1 MRVCPFCAEE
11 IQDAAVVCK
20 HCKRDLPPV
29 KQQSPTEATTLHSAR
44 KEIAEPASSS
54 TKKRNS
60 IAGLVLVLLVLL
72 VVVIANSNDS
82 SSPRPQ
88 ASSLVSAVSA
98 PKIFQLGADQELVIA
113 PGSYQSFQWDA
124 PSDKPNCHISGHI
137 EVTDGGSK
145 DVEVVIMRGDDFQNY
160 INGHDAKQY
169 FQVQR
174 TSALTLDVNTG
185 QAGPLVLAI
194 SNAFSVLSEK
204 KIRLTAMRAV
214 CR

>member
-20 HCKRDLPPV
+20 HCKRDLP
-29 KQQSPTEATTLHSAR
+29 ATTQQNAGERPTRASSR
-44 KEIAEPASSS
+44 PITPPAEASS

-60 IAGLVLVLLVLL
+60 VAGLVLVLLVLL
-72 VVVIANSNDS
+72 AVVIVKSNDGGS
-82 SSPRPQ
+82 NP
-88 ASSLVSAVSA
+88 SARNIVRTA
-98 PKIFQLGADQELVIA
+98 PPPTVFQLALDQELAIPA
-113 PGSYQSFQWDA
+113 GSYQTFKWDA
-124 PSDKPNCHISGHI
+124 PPDKPNCHISGHI

-145 DVEVVIMRGDDFQNY
+145 DVEVVVMRGDDFQNY
-160 INGHDAKQY
+160 VNGHDAKQY

-174 TSALTLDVNTG
+174 TSAVMLDVNTG

-204 KIRLTAMRAV
+204 KVRLTALQAV